1 MQSIQGK
8 QGKLQI
14 SGHAVSKRRIA
25 ESSADRMVLFPG
37 VSFHPLQQKSALRSR
52 SGIEETGSK
61 KNFLCVETVAT
72 AAALHLEPGSKC
84 RSRRCLSHPNTD
96 SVFDAWTF
104 PQEQTELIFRMGSV
118 CSPSQDSSP

>member
-1 MQSIQGK
+1 MKVFPGFDAIHPGGK

-14 SGHAVSKRRIA
+14 SGHAVSKRHIA
-25 ESSADRMVLFPG
+25 ESSADRMVLFTG
-37 VSFHPLQQKSALRSR
+37 VSFHPLQQKSALTSR
-52 SGIEETGSK
+52 SGIEEKGSK

-96 SVFDAWTF
+96 YTG
-104 PQEQTELIFRMGSV
+104 LINTSRPGEV
-118 CSPSQDSSP
+118 